1 MAKVDNTEELL
12 TLALLLATV
21 IKNICKERGGL
32 RLSQEPIIEKRDI
45 IEFRQRMRIF
55 SEEKFDLTTVVS
67 KINFYTNEKDMQK
80 HNALGVIVI
89 FLEKE
94 YVPEFMQL
102 MKYPDIEE
110 EEEDA
115 ILDACGT
122 FCNLIAGR
130 FKTEIVK
137 RGYAD
142 LFMSHFS
149 NYLNTAYEG
158 VEFSNEQVEKYMVS
172 FYISG
177 IKRIVVEMTMDTLPR
192 LKG

>member
-1 MAKVDNTEELL
+1 LAKVDNTEELL